1 MLEGLFRRP
10 PEDEAIPVLT
20 EIIVP
25 TEIGALPVDRDAP
38 EQQPMPLSE
47 AIAAAAARRALA
59 EPQPQAEPQSPSPA
73 GSNPST
79 GPLTEPGA
87 VPGTQTLPFMPGLP
101 PNATQRL
108 AILADRDL
116 VQFEEQLRESVLTRL
131 HPRID
136 PLIHQR
142 LDAAIRDVI
151 DAELPQLRERIATAL
166 TQTLN
171 DVVARAI
178 SKELAKIHASR
189 KP

>member
-10 PEDEAIPVLT
+10 PEDESIPVLT

-25 TEIGALPVDRDAP
+25 TEFQLPPGAETEPVGEPVPLHQAIADAA
-38 EQQPMPLSE
+38 Q
-47 AIAAAAARRALA
+47 AAAAVNARASSV
-59 EPQPQAEPQSPSPA
+59 QSIVTPA
-73 GSNPST
+73 SA
-79 GPLTEPGA
+79 GPLTVDAQPVGTATIPG
-87 VPGTQTLPFMPGLP
+87 VGGLLP
-101 PNATQRL
+101 TQRL
-108 AILADRDL
+108 AILADKDI

-136 PLIHQR
+136 PILHQR
-142 LDAAIRDVI
+142 LDAAIREVI
-151 DAELPQLRERIATAL
+151 DAELPQLRERIASAL

-189 KP
+189 NANNK